1 MCCKQHKTVIMFIY
15 IYIYDLNKYIY
26 ICIATHSTRMGACVC
41 VSLSTDLP
49 TYIPIYPSIHL
60 SICLSIYLSIY
71 NIHTYIYI
79 YIFTHRD
86 VRWTKWLTVLDI
98 LPQKSG
104 AQSLEVPNGIG

>member
-1 MCCKQHKTVIMFIY
+1 MYSDTFHTHGCMCMCLLIY
-15 IYIYDLNKYIY
+15 
-26 ICIATHSTRMGACVC
+26 R
-41 VSLSTDLP
+41 P
-49 TYIPIYPSIHL
+49 TYLHTYLSIHPSIHL
-60 SICLSIYLSIY
+60 SLYLSIY